1 MYLVWDACNP
11 VTYRKVR
18 EVGLGSHAQPA
29 YTERKFSD
37 KNGQRRY
44 SNLDPD
50 ICGRRPT
57 LYWKKIPFLTLL
69 ITSL

>member
-1 MYLVWDACNP
+1 MQNQPRHASCTRIEMYLVRDVWVACNP

-18 EVGLGSHAQPA
+18 EVGLGSHAPA

-44 SNLDPD
+44 SNLNPD
-50 ICGRRPT
+50 ICGRRPR
-57 LYWKKIPFLTLL
+57 
-69 ITSL
+69 